1 MTKLCFFTLLLIG
14 CASKSLN
21 NIKQANVTAA
31 SFGIETPFALN
42 CEQFET
48 NLTQEKQTKVVK
60 GEKLAE
66 LSELLTKS
74 DTISKTSIDVRGEL
88 LITFQDN
95 KNEKLCF
102 NKFGVFHDGMKYIK
116 NERLLQFLFREKLAI
131 P

>member
-1 MTKLCFFTLLLIG
+1 MTKPCFFILLLVG
-14 CASKSLN
+14 CASKSPN

-31 SFGIETPFALN
+31 SFRIETPFALN

-48 NLTQEKQTKVVK
+48 NLTQEKQTRAVK
-60 GEKLAE
+60 GEDLAE
-66 LSELLTKS
+66 LAGVLTKS
-74 DTISKTSIDVRGEL
+74 DTISKTSLDIRGEL

-102 NKFGVFHDGMKYIK
+102 NQFGVFYDGVKYFK
-116 NERLLQFLFREKLAI
+116 NERLLQFLLLKKLAI